1 MGGGD
6 TEAGVWP
13 ARTSHS
19 PRKAGGTGLSPSPH
33 LASVRS
39 KQGHAEG
46 AGVGFTEGWSWG
58 GGGTGSRTP
67 RPQDPWAH
75 EVAP

>member
-6 TEAGVWP
+6 PEAGVWP
-13 ARTSHS
+13 ARTSHWGKLGALASHLLPIRPPWDPSRAMQRVQVWAS
-19 PRKAGGTGLSPSPH
+19 PRAGAWGDGGAGG
-33 LASVRS
+33 
-39 KQGHAEG
+39 
-46 AGVGFTEGWSWG
+46 
-58 GGGTGSRTP
+58 RTP